1 MFYAARI
8 PKWFIKLN
16 GSLVWKI
23 PTKEKILYLTFDDGP
38 HETAT
43 PFVLDQLKKY
53 NAKAT
58 FFCIGKNVASHP
70 EIYNRILDEGHSTG
84 NHTFNHLN
92 GWKVRNEE
100 YIEDIEK
107 AASYIHSKLFRPPY
121 GKISS
126 IASKKLR
133 KELGYKIIMW
143 HVLSGDFDEN
153 ISPEKCL
160 NNVIKNAEPG
170 SVIVFHDSKKAFKAM
185 QFALPEVLRRFT
197 DKGFLFRPVFK

>member
-1 MFYAARI
+1 MFYAVRI
-8 PKWFIKLN
+8 PQWFIKLN
-16 GSLVWKI
+16 SSLAWKF
-23 PTKEKILYLTFDDGP
+23 PTKEKILYITFDDGP

-43 PFVLDQLKKY
+43 PFVLDQLKQY

-58 FFCIGKNVASHP
+58 FFCVGKNVASHS
-70 EIYNRILDEGHSTG
+70 EIYKRILDEGHSAG

-92 GWKVRNEE
+92 GWKVKNEE
-100 YIEDIEK
+100 YLEDIEK
-107 AASYIHSKLFRPPY
+107 AAGYIHSKLFRPPY
-121 GKISS
+121 GKISLPV
-126 IASKKLR
+126 SKKLR

-160 NNVIKNAEPG
+160 NNVIKNSEAG

-185 QFALPEVLRRFT
+185 QFALPEVLRVFT
-197 DKGFLFRPVFK
+197 DKGFLFKPLF